1 MSVGNDITGGADV
14 LSQLPK
20 FRKKAITGKGAVW
33 THVGVPEILPLDA
46 VEDSAA
52 VPLTGWLTLPG
63 IEEAP
68 L

>member
-20 FRKKAITGKGAVW
+20 FRKKTITGKCAVW
-33 THVGVPEILPLDA
+33 THVGVPEIPPLNA

-52 VPLTGWLTLPG
+52 VPLAG
-63 IEEAP
+63 
-68 L
+68 